1 VTAAQPSLV
10 RKVKIQVTVLPTG
23 EMSKRN
29 HHALPRGV
37 WAEAALKS
45 ADWRC
50 GLPDTLEIDPNNG
63 PPGSGFWLE
72 VGLEEIIH

>member
-1 VTAAQPSLV
+1 
-10 RKVKIQVTVLPTG
+10 
-23 EMSKRN
+23 
-29 HHALPRGV
+29 LPRGV

-72 VGLEEIIH
+72 VGLEEIVH